1 MDIKSV
7 AQLKRRIRKVWREL
21 EPELL
26 EKLVL
31 DVKFRIQE
39 LLAANT
45 WTESNVTQVSSK
57 LSEADNFEE
66 ASEREQGTGNRSL
79 NWVSV
84 IKT

>member
-1 MDIKSV
+1 M

-45 WTESNVTQVSSK
+45 
-57 LSEADNFEE
+57 
-66 ASEREQGTGNRSL
+66 
-79 NWVSV
+79 
-84 IKT
+84 